1 MLTFLEGLNCIMMD
15 RTSYQQL
22 TSSCLSSFFTHHL
35 EGSRIPGLPNSRTDD
50 GDVSTCPPPEPS
62 SMQLLPCQRLSFG
75 YLPKKDLYTYSDRT
89 TGKMFDSS
97 GEGRRGR
104 QHSETGD
111 GDADVTSH
119 ILYNV

>member
-50 GDVSTCPPPEPS
+50 GDVSTCPS
-62 SMQLLPCQRLSFG
+62 RTII
-75 YLPKKDLYTYSDRT
+75 YAVITLPKAVLRISTEKGPVHVQR
-89 TGKMFDSS
+89 
-97 GEGRRGR
+97 
-104 QHSETGD
+104 
-111 GDADVTSH
+111 
-119 ILYNV
+119 